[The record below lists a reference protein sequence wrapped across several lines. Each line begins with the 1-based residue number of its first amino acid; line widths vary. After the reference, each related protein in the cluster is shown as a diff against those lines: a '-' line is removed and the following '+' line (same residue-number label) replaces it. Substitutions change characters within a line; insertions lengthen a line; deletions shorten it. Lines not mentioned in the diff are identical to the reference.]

1 MGPRKV
7 LTFHKVDIDQKIS
20 VLLCL
25 LISLSPLFILI
36 VLPFPPFF
44 ILIVCV
50 CGGGGGGGFT
60 ITLIFYHKFPHNAC
74 SCGSLRLL
82 CLLLSLL
89 FEVVYLFVCLSSSYQ
104 LPKVAGLGLLSR
116 ALSCVVGSGLGCL
129 NGSLDH
135 AHVGACSIV
144 YFTRLAPFHPLGVWK
159 GGKILLFLCAA

>member
-1 MGPRKV
+1 M
-7 LTFHKVDIDQKIS
+7 
-20 VLLCL
+20 
-25 LISLSPLFILI
+25 SLD
-36 VLPFPPFF
+36 LPFPPFYTHCSPF
-44 ILIVCV
+44 PPFFYTHCVCV
-50 CGGGGGGGFT
+50 CVGGGGGGGGVFT